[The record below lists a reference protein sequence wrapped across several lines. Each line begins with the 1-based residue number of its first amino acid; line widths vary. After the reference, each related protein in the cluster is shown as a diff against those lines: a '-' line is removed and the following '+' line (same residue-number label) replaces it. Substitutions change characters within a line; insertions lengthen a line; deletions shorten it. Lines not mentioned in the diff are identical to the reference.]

1 MNALARILG
10 AFVLTLLFGFV
21 GYYAGLKLGWVLAM
35 ELVAG
40 LVAGF
45 IGAVLRITPM
55 DFIFTWLTGVAL
67 LLGTSDLL
75 GVVGHVLSVTG
86 LTAILGDL
94 YLIVRLTELTDE
106 ERKQLLRF

>member
-21 GYYAGLKLGWVLAM
+21 GYYVGVKLGWVLAM

-40 LVAGF
+40 LTAGF
-45 IGAVLRITPM
+45 IGAVLRITPL
-55 DFIFTWLTGVAL
+55 DYIFTWLVGVAL

-75 GVVGHVLSVTG
+75 GVVGHVLSAAG
-86 LTAILGDL
+86 LTAVLSNL
-94 YLIVRLTELTDE
+94 YFIVRISELTDE
-106 ERKQLLRF
+106 ERKELLRF

>member
-10 AFVLTLLFGFV
+10 AFILTLLFGFV
-21 GYYAGLKLGWVLAM
+21 GYYVGVELGWVLAM
-35 ELVAG
+35 ELVSG

-55 DFIFTWLTGVAL
+55 DYIFTWLVGVGLSQA
-67 LLGTSDLL
+67 TSAPLSI
-75 GVVGHVLSVTG
+75 VGHVLSAAG

-106 ERKQLLRF
+106 ERKELLRF